1 MDEQKAPNTP
11 PEPVHQPA
19 NRKGEEIVKD
29 DGKEAG
35 RIDTGTTG
43 ADRPAG
49 TSTARDS
56 TGVNP
61 SGPIDPNSPTLPTP

>member
-1 MDEQKAPNTP
+1 MDEQQTPNTP
-11 PEPVHQPA
+11 PQPVHQA
-19 NRKGEEIVKD
+19 GTGKGEEILKR

-35 RIDTGTTG
+35 RIDTETSETG
-43 ADRPAG
+43 RPSG

-61 SGPIDPNSPTLPTP
+61 TGPIDPNSPTLPTP